1 MCVCIFFF
9 SCIIL
14 SLLIYLSICQ
24 ISLKKREENLFYHAN
39 IIKGLKVIIVKIK
52 IEKKGGGGG
61 GGKNIITY
69 QSGKNKI
76 LYVIIYYFSYK
87 LVYCNKN

>member
-52 IEKKGGGGG
+52 IEKRGGGGR
-61 GGKNIITY
+61 GKNIITY
-69 QSGKNKI
+69 QSGKKKI
-76 LYVIIYYFSYK
+76 LYVII
-87 LVYCNKN
+87 

>member
-52 IEKKGGGGG
+52 IEKRGGGGV
-61 GGKNIITY
+61 
-69 QSGKNKI
+69 KI
-76 LYVIIYYFSYK
+76 LLHIKVVRIKFFM
-87 LVYCNKN
+87 

>member
-52 IEKKGGGGG
+52 IEKRGGGG